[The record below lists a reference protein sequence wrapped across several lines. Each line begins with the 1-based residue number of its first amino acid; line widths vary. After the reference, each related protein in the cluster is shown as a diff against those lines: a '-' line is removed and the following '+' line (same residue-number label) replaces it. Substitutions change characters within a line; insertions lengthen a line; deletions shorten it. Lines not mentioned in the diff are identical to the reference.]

1 MPSEDLLCFYTV
13 FLKTTYCSIYKNSNN
28 YKENSKL
35 VTWRTNICLA
45 DRVGSLSIMNKIGKS
60 QVMFSLKFSL
70 HPTELSQNILF
81 NVKVYS
87 IFYLKMTI
95 NFSTVVWFM
104 WEIPKKG
111 TSALLSVCYVLNTE
125 ISIFLT

>member
-1 MPSEDLLCFYTV
+1 MFLYS

-35 VTWRTNICLA
+35 VTWRTSICLA

-60 QVMFSLKFSL
+60 QVMFGLKFSL
-70 HPTELSQNILF
+70 HHTELSQNIPC

-87 IFYLKMTI
+87 IFYSKMTI
-95 NFSTVVWFM
+95 NFSTVV
-104 WEIPKKG
+104 
-111 TSALLSVCYVLNTE
+111 
-125 ISIFLT
+125 